1 MTIFG
6 IWSQKAPRL
15 DGLPTL
21 LYKKYWN
28 VVGFS
33 VTEAIQ
39 NFFNTGKLLKEVNSS
54 LLVLIPKNN
63 NPSSV
68 NHYRAISL
76 CNTTNKAISKILVS
90 KIRPLLEKLV
100 SPCQFAF
107 IPGHWIVENQL
118 IVHELV
124 T

>member
-1 MTIFG
+1 M
-6 IWSQKAPRL
+6 
-15 DGLPTL
+15 
-21 LYKKYWN
+21 
-28 VVGFS
+28 VGFS

-76 CNTTNKAISKILVS
+76 YNTTYKAISKILVS

-100 SPCQFAF
+100 SPCQSTF
-107 IPGHWIVENQL
+107 ILSHWIAENQL
-118 IVHELV
+118 IIHELLHSFKWHKV
-124 T
+124 KGGFCHIEA

>member
-1 MTIFG
+1 MEENFELCHIPSQQEIRTTIFG
-6 IWSQKAPRL
+6 MGSQKAPRP

-21 LYKKYWN
+21 FYKKYWN

-68 NHYRAISL
+68 NHYSAISL
-76 CNTTNKAISKILVS
+76 CNTNYKAISKILVS

-100 SPCQFAF
+100 SPC
-107 IPGHWIVENQL
+107 
-118 IVHELV
+118 
-124 T
+124 